1 MTRTEKRKTEASERE
16 KWMVFYRV
24 APVHVFIQFGGFFLS
39 SFAFIA
45 WAMNTNQDMGQ
56 MLALWRAW
64 NNTEVNKMTNDF
76 IFKILSN
83 LFIIQIECFNVNVWQ
98 TSKFIDA
105 SKSINSIHK
114 LNEQFKCAIKILW
127 KLLRHFFEA
136 THSKSDYKMHRNAS
150 ATNQEASANAKCVGA
165 S

>member
-76 IFKILSN
+76 ILKYSRIYS
-83 LFIIQIECFNVNVWQ
+83 
-98 TSKFIDA
+98 
-105 SKSINSIHK
+105 
-114 LNEQFKCAIKILW
+114 
-127 KLLRHFFEA
+127 
-136 THSKSDYKMHRNAS
+136 
-150 ATNQEASANAKCVGA
+150 
-165 S
+165 